1 MFIAKSLR
9 AHLRVWTCMVV
20 AYCLWLRGLSRGIE
34 STLLTWFWSAIL
46 HSLWLSW
53 FFSLGFLF
61 VQMPSLRNTPFP
73 YLQNF
78 LSLYDINYSSHKAA
92 HILLFF
98 FYLTF
103 LLNGHIFF
111 ILSKNCSII
120 VLVFSNQS
128 DYLRQKET
136 FLCRHPGVVKCTH
149 FTEYENFLLSGL
161 FCCSTSPFLSIIHL
175 MHDLNCSIFAWEFC
189 FEVSIVY

>member
-1 MFIAKSLR
+1 MEDGGGR
-9 AHLRVWTCMVV
+9 TAHVIL
-20 AYCLWLRGLSRGIE
+20 GLH
-34 STLLTWFWSAIL
+34 IL
-46 HSLWLSW
+46 HSLRLSW
-53 FFSLGFLF
+53 FFFFGFPVCSDAFLEEYT
-61 VQMPSLRNTPFP
+61 LP

-111 ILSKNCSII
+111 ILGKNCSII

-136 FLCRHPGVVKCTH
+136 FLCKSSRCEMHH
-149 FTEYENFLLSGL
+149 FTEYGKLLTLGL
-161 FCCSTSPFLSIIHL
+161 FYLFPSPFLSIIHL
-175 MHDLNCSIFAWEFC
+175 MHDLNCSIFA
-189 FEVSIVY
+189 